1 MEIKKQMYKC
11 NYVLSFNVYLSARNN
26 RRIRYSMDDRATF
39 DKMFNEWYAQF
50 VYFAYY
56 FINDAE
62 VCRDIVSDA
71 FEYLW
76 RNYEKIEEATAKTYL
91 YTIIRT
97 RCIDY
102 LRKQN
107 IHEEYVEFTAQL
119 TDKMIEGDSQNSDS
133 RVLRIREAMKKLT
146 PYNYHI
152 LEACYIHNK
161 KYKEVAEELNVSV
174 AAVHKNIVKA
184 LRILRE
190 ELGQKGNRN

>member
-1 MEIKKQMYKC
+1 
-11 NYVLSFNVYLSARNN
+11 
-26 RRIRYSMDDRATF
+26 MDDKAAF
-39 DKMFNEWYAQF
+39 DRMFNEWYAQF

-56 FINDAE
+56 FVNDVE

-76 RNYEKIEEATAKTYL
+76 RNY
-91 YTIIRT
+91 
-97 RCIDY
+97 DY

-107 IHEEYVEFTAQL
+107 IHEEYVEFTSQL
-119 TDKMIEGDSQNSDS
+119 INKIKESDSQQPDS
-133 RVLRIREAMKKLT
+133 RILCIRKAMKKLT
-146 PYNYHI
+146 PYNYYI

-174 AAVHKNIVKA
+174 AAIHKNIVKA

-190 ELGQKGNRN
+190 ELGQKGNQNEF

>member
-1 MEIKKQMYKC
+1 
-11 NYVLSFNVYLSARNN
+11 
-26 RRIRYSMDDRATF
+26 MDDKAAF
-39 DKMFNEWYAQF
+39 DRMFNEWYAQF

-56 FINDAE
+56 FVNDVE

-76 RNYEKIEEATAKTYL
+76 RNYDKIEEVTAKTYL

-107 IHEEYVEFTAQL
+107 IHEEYVEFTSQL
-119 TDKMIEGDSQNSDS
+119 INKIKESDSQQPDS
-133 RVLRIREAMKKLT
+133 RILCIRKAMKKLT
-146 PYNYHI
+146 PYNYYI

-174 AAVHKNIVKA
+174 AAIHKNIVKA

-190 ELGQKGNRN
+190 KLGQKGNQNEF

>member
-1 MEIKKQMYKC
+1 
-11 NYVLSFNVYLSARNN
+11 
-26 RRIRYSMDDRATF
+26 MDDRATF

-97 RCIDY
+97 R
-102 LRKQN
+102 
-107 IHEEYVEFTAQL
+107 
-119 TDKMIEGDSQNSDS
+119 
-133 RVLRIREAMKKLT
+133 REAMKKLT

-174 AAVHKNIVKA
+174 AAIHKNIVKA

>member
-1 MEIKKQMYKC
+1 
-11 NYVLSFNVYLSARNN
+11 
-26 RRIRYSMDDRATF
+26 MDDRATF

-107 IHEEYVEFTAQL
+107 IHEEYVEFTSQL
-119 TDKMIEGDSQNSDS
+119 TDKMIEVDSQHSDS
-133 RVLRIREAMKKLT
+133 RVLRIRKAMEKLT
-146 PYNYHI
+146 PYNF
-152 LEACYIHNK
+152 HNK

-174 AAVHKNIVKA
+174 AAIHKNIVKA

-190 ELGQKGNRN
+190 ELGQEGNRNRL

>member
-1 MEIKKQMYKC
+1 
-11 NYVLSFNVYLSARNN
+11 
-26 RRIRYSMDDRATF
+26 MDDKAAF
-39 DKMFNEWYAQF
+39 DRMFKEWYAQF
-50 VYFAYY
+50 IYFAYY

-62 VCRDIVSDA
+62 VCKDIVSDA

-76 RNYEKIEEATAKTYL
+76 RNYDKIEEATAKTYL

-107 IHEEYVEFTAQL
+107 IHEEYLEFASQL
-119 TDKMIEGDSQNSDS
+119 TETIIESNTQPSDI
-133 RVLRIREAMKKLT
+133 RILRIRKAMEKLT
-146 PYNYHI
+146 PYNCHI

-161 KYKEVAEELNVSV
+161 KYREVAAELNVSV
-174 AAVHKNIVKA
+174 AAIHKNIVKA

-190 ELGQKGNRN
+190 ELGTKGNQDEL

>member
-1 MEIKKQMYKC
+1 
-11 NYVLSFNVYLSARNN
+11 
-26 RRIRYSMDDRATF
+26 MDDRAAF

-76 RNYEKIEEATAKTYL
+76 RSYEKIEESTAKTYL
-91 YTIIRT
+91 YTIVRT

-107 IHEEYVEFTAQL
+107 IHEEYIEFTSQV
-119 TDKMIEGDSQNSDS
+119 TDKMIESDSQCSDS

-146 PYNYHI
+146 PYNYRI

-174 AAVHKNIVKA
+174 AAIHKNIVKA

-190 ELGQKGNRN
+190 ELGQKGNRNRL

>member
-1 MEIKKQMYKC
+1 
-11 NYVLSFNVYLSARNN
+11 
-26 RRIRYSMDDRATF
+26 MDDKATF
-39 DKMFNEWYAQF
+39 DKMFNEWYEQF

-62 VCRDIVSDA
+62 VCKDIVSDA

-76 RNYEKIEEATAKTYL
+76 RNYGKIEESTAKTYL

-97 RCIDY
+97 RCIDH

-107 IHEEYVEFTAQL
+107 IHEDYVEFASQL
-119 TDKMIEGDSQNSDS
+119 THKMLESDS
-133 RVLRIREAMKKLT
+133 HPSDHRVSLVRKAMKKLT

-152 LEACYIHNK
+152 LEQCYVYNK

-174 AAVHKNIVKA
+174 AAVHKHIVKS

-190 ELGQKGNRN
+190 EVGQKGNQFKL

>member
-1 MEIKKQMYKC
+1 
-11 NYVLSFNVYLSARNN
+11 
-26 RRIRYSMDDRATF
+26 MDDRATF

-107 IHEEYVEFTAQL
+107 IHEEYVEFTSQL
-119 TDKMIEGDSQNSDS
+119 TDKMIEVDSQHSDS
-133 RVLRIREAMKKLT
+133 RVLRIRKAMEKLT

-152 LEACYIHNK
+152 LEACYILMNSRNTYIQFFGHFFIF
-161 KYKEVAEELNVSV
+161 LIM
-174 AAVHKNIVKA
+174 NIVKA

-190 ELGQKGNRN
+190 ELGQEGNRNRL

>member
-1 MEIKKQMYKC
+1 
-11 NYVLSFNVYLSARNN
+11 
-26 RRIRYSMDDRATF
+26 
-39 DKMFNEWYAQF
+39 MFKEWYAQF

-56 FINDAE
+56 FVNDVE

-76 RNYEKIEEATAKTYL
+76 RNYDKVEEATAKTYL

-97 RCIDY
+97 RCIDH

-107 IHEEYVEFTAQL
+107 IHEEYVEFTSQL
-119 TDKMIEGDSQNSDS
+119 TDKMKESDS
-133 RVLRIREAMKKLT
+133 HQSDHRITSIREAMKKLT
-146 PYNYHI
+146 PYNYQI
-152 LEACYIHNK
+152 LEACYIHKK

-174 AAVHKNIVKA
+174 AAIHKNIVKA

-190 ELGQKGNRN
+190 ELTQKR

>member
-1 MEIKKQMYKC
+1 
-11 NYVLSFNVYLSARNN
+11 
-26 RRIRYSMDDRATF
+26 MDDKAAF
-39 DKMFNEWYAQF
+39 DRMFNEWYAQF

-56 FINDAE
+56 FVNDVE

-76 RNYEKIEEATAKTYL
+76 RNYDKIEEVTAKTYL

-107 IHEEYVEFTAQL
+107 IHEEYVEFPLPSSPRT
-119 TDKMIEGDSQNSDS
+119 IEIDSQHSDS
-133 RVLRIREAMKKLT
+133 RVLRIRKAMEKLT

-152 LEACYIHNK
+152 LEACSLHKK

-174 AAVHKNIVKA
+174 AAIHKNIVKA

-190 ELGQKGNRN
+190 ELGQKGNQNEF

>member
-1 MEIKKQMYKC
+1 MTGRLLTKC
-11 NYVLSFNVYLSARNN
+11 LMNGMHNLYILHTILLMTLRYV
-26 RRIRYSMDDRATF
+26 
-39 DKMFNEWYAQF
+39 
-50 VYFAYY
+50 
-56 FINDAE
+56 NDVE

-76 RNYEKIEEATAKTYL
+76 RNYEKIEESTAKTYL
-91 YTIIRT
+91 YTIVRT

-107 IHEEYVEFTAQL
+107 IHEEYVEFTSQL
-119 TDKMIEGDSQNSDS
+119 TDKMIESDSQCSDS

-146 PYNYHI
+146 PYNYRI

-174 AAVHKNIVKA
+174 AAIHKNIVKA

-190 ELGQKGNRN
+190 ELGQKGNRNRL

>member
-1 MEIKKQMYKC
+1 MEDK
-11 NYVLSFNVYLSARNN
+11 
-26 RRIRYSMDDRATF
+26 ATF

-76 RNYEKIEEATAKTYL
+76 RNYDKIEEITAKTYL

-107 IHEEYVEFTAQL
+107 IHEEYVEFASQL
-119 TDKMIEGDSQNSDS
+119 ASRIVESHSHESDN
-133 RVLRIREAMKKLT
+133 RILLIRKAMEKLT
-146 PYNYHI
+146 PYNCRI
-152 LEACYIHNK
+152 LEACYIQNK
-161 KYKEVAEELNVSV
+161 KYKEVAEEMGITVNT
-174 AAVHKNIVKA
+174 VKTLISRA
-184 LRILRE
+184 LSFV
-190 ELGQKGNRN
+190 RNKTGK

>member
-1 MEIKKQMYKC
+1 
-11 NYVLSFNVYLSARNN
+11 
-26 RRIRYSMDDRATF
+26 MDDRATF

-102 LRKQN
+102 LRKQ
-107 IHEEYVEFTAQL
+107 
-119 TDKMIEGDSQNSDS
+119 IEVDSQHSDS
-133 RVLRIREAMKKLT
+133 RVLRIRKAMEKLT

-174 AAVHKNIVKA
+174 AAIHKNIVKA

-190 ELGQKGNRN
+190 ELGQEGNRNRL

>member
-1 MEIKKQMYKC
+1 
-11 NYVLSFNVYLSARNN
+11 
-26 RRIRYSMDDRATF
+26 MDDRATF

-146 PYNYHI
+146 PYNY
-152 LEACYIHNK
+152 K

>member
-1 MEIKKQMYKC
+1 
-11 NYVLSFNVYLSARNN
+11 
-26 RRIRYSMDDRATF
+26 MDNKATF
-39 DKMFNEWYAQF
+39 DKMFKEWYAQF

-56 FINDAE
+56 FVNDVE

-76 RNYEKIEEATAKTYL
+76 RNYDKVEEATAKTYL

-107 IHEEYVEFTAQL
+107 IHEEYVEFTSQL
-119 TDKMIEGDSQNSDS
+119 TDKIKESESQPSDN
-133 RVLRIREAMKKLT
+133 RIVSICEAMKKLT
-146 PYNYHI
+146 PYNHYI
-152 LEACYIHNK
+152 LEACYIHKK

-174 AAVHKNIVKA
+174 AAIHKNIVKA

-190 ELGQKGNRN
+190 ELTQKGNQNII